1 VSVPIHTNEP
11 EKLQRLLF
19 EGYKIEVP
27 LMRQGS
33 DVYLRY
39 SIQAFNTRKNLD
51 YLLETLK
58 ILKAKG
64 ELIQ

>member
-1 VSVPIHTNEP
+1 LYE
-11 EKLQRLLF
+11 E
-19 EGYKIEVP
+19 YKIEIP
-27 LMRQGS
+27 LMRQGA

-39 SIQAFNTRKNLD
+39 SIQAFNTRENLE

-58 ILKAKG
+58 ALRGKG